1 MDNLDKNKR
10 SCLMAK
16 IKQKK
21 YGARDYRSTFFIF

>member
-10 SCLMAK
+10 SCLQDK
-16 IKQKK
+16 TKK